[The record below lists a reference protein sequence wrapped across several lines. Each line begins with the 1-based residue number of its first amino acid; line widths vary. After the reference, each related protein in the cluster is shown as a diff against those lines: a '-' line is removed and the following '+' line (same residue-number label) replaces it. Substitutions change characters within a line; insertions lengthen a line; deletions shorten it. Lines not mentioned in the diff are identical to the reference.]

1 MGCNCGA
8 PKGYVRVFQYVRTGQ
23 PTREF
28 DTQAEAL
35 RQQRAAGG
43 AGRVQSVT
51 RKATSPSVRT

>member
-1 MGCNCGA
+1 MGCNCNA

-28 DTQAEAL
+28 DTQSAAL
-35 RQQRAAGG
+35 REQRTAGG

-51 RKATSPSVRT
+51 RKAPAPAGRT